1 MSDDSPISSTER
13 LWELISDIRIA
24 MFTTRALA
32 GDLSSRPM
40 TTQNRE
46 LGADNTL
53 WFFMSRSGEPL
64 AELSTDATVNVLYA
78 HPGKDTYVSVS
89 GHAQAVD
96 DPQRKQRLW
105 SPLAKSWF
113 PAGPDDPD
121 LALVKVVI
129 THAHVW
135 EVKESKIGQLIKMA
149 RSAITGHPPT
159 DLGESAQVRLR

>member
-13 LWELISDIRIA
+13 LWSLIAEIRIA
-24 MFTTRALA
+24 MFTTRTPD
-32 GDLSSRPM
+32 GELSSRPM
-40 TTQNRE
+40 TTQNTA

-64 AELSTDATVNVLYA
+64 AELSADATVNVLYA
-78 HPGKDTYVSVS
+78 HPGKDAYVSVS
-89 GHAQAVD
+89 GRAQAVD
-96 DPQRKQRLW
+96 DSQQKQRLW

-113 PAGPDDPD
+113 PAGPTDPD

-135 EVKESKIGQLIKMA
+135 DVKESKIGQLIKMA
-149 RSAITGHPPT
+149 NAAITGRPPL
-159 DLGESAQVRLR
+159 DLGESSQVLLR